1 MLDCLIVGAGPAG
14 STAAYHL
21 AQKGHSV
28 LVLEK
33 EILPRYKPCGGG
45 VSPAV
50 AKWFDFDFKPVIV
63 TTVNQVRYSWKLG
76 DMVEV
81 PLKSS
86 QPMWMVNRGEF
97 DQFIINQAKEKGA
110 EFKEHTEVT
119 GVQERGDGVT
129 VVTSVG
135 NFAARYLIAADG
147 ANGPCAD
154 YLGLKASKQFLA
166 ASLEVKTPVTP
177 ENSQTAHFDF
187 GSLKNGQIWLFPK
200 ADGYS
205 ISAGFLGGKGK
216 EKELEKQLKNFA
228 TKLGLDTSRSEYCL
242 SSINLWS
249 ENKILHSSSALLA
262 GETAGIVDPLTA
274 EGIRPS
280 ISSGMKAAEAISEAL
295 GGHKEALS
303 QYTKIIEQEWG
314 SDLVLAQRLAGLFY
328 KFPKIAYKVGVKRP
342 SAAQIMSKVLCGE
355 RRYSDVTEQAMK
367 RLKSS
372 LIPGR
377 S

>member
-33 EILPRYKPCGGG
+33 ETLPRYKPCGGG
-45 VSPAV
+45 VSPAI
-50 AKWFDFDFKPVIV
+50 AKWFDFDFQPVIV
-63 TTVNQVRYSWKLG
+63 ATVNQVRYSWKLG

-97 DQFIINQAKEKGA
+97 DQFLIDKAKEKGA
-110 EFKEHTEVT
+110 EVKENTEVT

-129 VVTSVG
+129 LTTSRG
-135 NFAARYLIAADG
+135 SFEAPYLIAADG
-147 ANGPCAD
+147 ANGPLAEW
-154 YLGLKASKQFLA
+154 LSLKSSKQCLA
-166 ASLEVKTPVTP
+166 ASLEIKTAVTP

-228 TKLGLDTSRSEYCL
+228 TKLGLDISKSEYRL

-280 ISSGMKAAEAISEAL
+280 IFSGMKAAEAIGEAL
-295 GGHKEALS
+295 GGNKEALS

-314 SDLVLAQRLAGLFY
+314 SDLILAQRLAGLFY